1 MIDYARP
8 ATMDDVRH
16 VAENMREEDI
26 EEVGA
31 FMLSP
36 LTALT
41 IGFNNSDL
49 CYTLLSP
56 EGEPAAIMGIS
67 PQPYFKGFGSIWLLG
82 TPLIEKYPMTF
93 LRNTKPVLQGMF
105 EDTGYDA
112 FYNYTYA
119 KNLLHHKWLKWTGF
133 TFLRKVNLPPL
144 NEEFFEFIIL
154 RG

>member
-8 ATMDDVRH
+8 ATMDDVRY
-16 VAENMREEDI
+16 VAEHMREDDI
-26 EEVGA
+26 EEAGA

-36 LTALT
+36 LEALT
-41 IGFNNSDL
+41 TGLHNADL

-56 EGEPAAIMGIS
+56 DGEPIAILGVS
-67 PQPYFKGFGSIWLLG
+67 PNEAYPSFGAIWMLG

-93 LRNTKPVLQGMF
+93 LRNTKPALESMF
-105 EDTGYDA
+105 HQTRYDA
-112 FYNYTYA
+112 FFNYTYA

-133 TFLRKVNLPPL
+133 TFLRKVTLPPL
-144 NEEFFEFIIL
+144 NKDFFEFIIL